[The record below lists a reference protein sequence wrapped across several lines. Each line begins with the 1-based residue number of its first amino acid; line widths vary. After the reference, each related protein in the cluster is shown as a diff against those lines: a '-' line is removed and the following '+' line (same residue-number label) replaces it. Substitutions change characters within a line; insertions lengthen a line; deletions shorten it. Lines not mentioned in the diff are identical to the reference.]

1 MTNSVATASIVGMV
15 FSFFVAVGVP
25 IALCILMKIKG
36 KAKLSSCFIG
46 VGTFIVFALILEQL
60 LHVIVLRAT
69 GTLITGNIWLYALYG
84 GLAAGLFEETGR
96 YLAMKFL
103 MKKNLDRQN
112 ALMYGVGHGGIE
124 AIIIVGLTEINNI
137 VTSFLINSGQA
148 DILFAGMD
156 EGVTASLSQLWLLP
170 PYQFFMAGIERMTA
184 IALHISLSYFVYKAV
199 EKHRIKFYFLAVALH
214 FLVDGVTVMVSFYI
228 SIALVEGVLI
238 LVVGAIVFLAYR
250 MYKSDTLDGNDKQ
263 DEKTVLQRKNDN
275 YLS

>member
-15 FSFFVAVGVP
+15 FSFFVSVGVP
-25 IALCILMKIKG
+25 IALCVLMKIKG
-36 KAKLSSCFIG
+36 RAKLSSCFIG
-46 VGTFIVFALILEQL
+46 AGAFIVFALILEQI

-137 VTSFLINSGQA
+137 ATSVLINSGQA
-148 DILFAGMD
+148 DTLFAGMD
-156 EGVTASLSQLWLLP
+156 ENIMESLSQLWLLP
-170 PYQFFMAGIERMTA
+170 PYQFYMAGIERITA
-184 IALHISLSYFVYKAV
+184 IALHITLSYLVYRAV
-199 EKHRIKFYFLAVALH
+199 SEHRMKFYFLAVALH
-214 FLVDGVTVMVSFYI
+214 FLVDGVTVAASVYAP
-228 SIALVEGVLI
+228 IAVVEGMLI
-238 LVVGAIVFLAYR
+238 VMIAIIGYAVYKMYIAEPVG
-250 MYKSDTLDGNDKQ
+250 K
-263 DEKTVLQRKNDN
+263 
-275 YLS
+275 